1 MKYKILP
8 FILLF
13 AFTIIGCEE
22 DKAEEEETYL
32 VDSLSIETP
41 APDSA
46 GTSEIKIEKSFSTAP
61 KKRTAKE
68 LERIVDD
75 TGFRL
80 EEMKGSIAETEATL
94 KKLNKKKPSPK
105 EQAEKEKLGKY
116 LSELNISLSRMQKK
130 LSMQMQEL
138 EEARGKK

>member
-41 APDSA
+41 DPDSA

-94 KKLNKKKPSPK
+94 KKLNKKKLSPE
-105 EQAEKEKLGKY
+105 EQAEKEKLEKY

-130 LSMQMQEL
+130 LGMQMQEL
-138 EEARGKK
+138 EEARGK